1 MKKWLVAILSFC
13 FMMMLGGCGLLWQM
27 ADNSQRNEI
36 RSLEVWAP
44 IENDEWIYHVNY
56 PHYYYGFNKRDS
68 GSTGIYDFSQA
79 IPVDMVS
86 QKDFEFLRDYVL
98 ALPNEE
104 KEEDS
109 VFAYAVLLH
118 YYDENGETE
127 MVYVEGY
134 DEIPEGFDKFVEKVN
149 HLCGASYL
157 TGSGSLQ
164 EVTPEYLTQVWG
176 VTDEDVPG
184 GTLEEFIRQQ
194 ELDMKKLTEDFHME
208 SALYSFY
215 AGQKDSVIEP
225 HRATALRKTESTQEE
240 YDRFVE
246 SLGRKLSEKG
256 YALEKSADVA
266 QDQDYMIRYGDFY
279 IAKSSDLSQMEVKMP
294 EYEGDY
300 YKIVLDAHMEGM
312 TMYADFIYSYDGKFV
327 LIDCNDVDVQEAFV
341 TCTIE

>member
-1 MKKWLVAILSFC
+1 MKKYLVTILSLC
-13 FMMMLGGCGLLWQM
+13 FMMMLSGCGLLLQM

-36 RSLEVWAP
+36 RSLEVWSP
-44 IENDEWIYHVNY
+44 VENDEWIYHVNY
-56 PHYYYGFNKRDS
+56 PHYYYGFNKKDR
-68 GSTGIYDFSQA
+68 GSTSIYDFSQA
-79 IPVDMVS
+79 IPVDKVS

-98 ALPNEE
+98 ALPDEK

-134 DEIPEGFDKFVEKVN
+134 DELPEGFDTFVEKVN

-176 VTDEDVPG
+176 VTDDDVPG
-184 GTLEEFIRQQ
+184 GTLEEFIRQE
-194 ELDMKKLTEDFHME
+194 ELDMKKLTGDFHMD

-215 AGQKDSVIEP
+215 AGQKDAVIEP
-225 HRATALRKTESTQEE
+225 HRAAALRETESTEEE
-240 YDRFVE
+240 YE
-246 SLGRKLSEKG
+246 SFIAEFERMLSEKG
-256 YALEKSADVA
+256 YELEKSADVA
-266 QDQDYMIRYGDFY
+266 QDQDDMIRYGDFY
-279 IAKSSDLSQMEVKMP
+279 IAKSSDLSKMEVKAP

-312 TMYADFIYSYDGKFV
+312 TMCADYIYSCDGKFI
-327 LIDCNDVDVQEAFV
+327 LIDCNDVDIQEVFV
-341 TCTIE
+341 SCGE